1 MEEIELVELFT
12 RQGVVQSAII
22 ITDKETGK
30 SQGYGFVTMDDEAG
44 AERAIA
50 ALDGATLDC
59 RQISVRIADDKKTIS
74 QKGGAI
80 TKEIASNKPGYVKVE
95 KPSDHIR
102 KKRPRRQG

>member
-1 MEEIELVELFT
+1 MVKLFIVGFSREMEEIELVELFT

-30 SQGYGFVTMDDEAG
+30 SQGYGFVTMDDKAG

-59 RQISVRIADDKKTIS
+59 RQISVELRMIKRQSPKRV
-74 QKGGAI
+74 G
-80 TKEIASNKPGYVKVE
+80 PL
-95 KPSDHIR
+95 PR
-102 KKRPRRQG
+102 KLPQINQAM